1 MEINQNHDKVEKVLN
16 DVIRRW
22 LCAAFVH
29 IHITSIYQKH
39 GMQSKWELTL
49 TQHWH
54 RKKGVNIYY
63 ILHKYWEHVMILQ
76 ILHLVLH
83 AKQKKTTNKLDTII
97 FKSLMKNKYYYLS
110 YLPTTLS
117 LSKIRNS
124 LLFEEYFVKT
134 AFSVI

>member
-1 MEINQNHDKVEKVLN
+1 
-16 DVIRRW
+16 
-22 LCAAFVH
+22 
-29 IHITSIYQKH
+29 
-39 GMQSKWELTL
+39 
-49 TQHWH
+49 
-54 RKKGVNIYY
+54 
-63 ILHKYWEHVMILQ
+63 MILQ